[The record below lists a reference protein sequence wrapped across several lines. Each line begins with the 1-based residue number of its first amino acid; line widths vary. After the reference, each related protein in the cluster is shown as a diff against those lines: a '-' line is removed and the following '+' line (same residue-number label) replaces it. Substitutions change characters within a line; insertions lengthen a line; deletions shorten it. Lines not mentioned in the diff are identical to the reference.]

1 MNEGI
6 VFLKTGSDSEEQTM
20 SQYIGKTISL
30 ISNKGL
36 RYVGLL
42 DNINADDATVAL
54 KSVRSFGT
62 EGRMA
67 RNGNP
72 NLEVM
77 PGNDVYDYVVFR
89 GSDVKDLSVL
99 DTPIEQVKPE
109 PYVPAPTVPPV
120 YGAYPQAPTAT
131 QTAPAAPAQKQAA
144 PGQTP
149 SFPAATMAPAGGNT
163 VPAQSP
169 HHTQAAPV
177 GATPTTNGPTPT
189 EPLAQLQPQAFPQP
203 TFKSPDGALAGEKES
218 AEKENKKDDKAP
230 QTNRKGR
237 NSIPLPEQDFDFVLA
252 NAKFSRE
259 VHEEE
264 AETPK
269 YDSKS
274 SFFDN
279 ISSSTDE
286 KNSMRW
292 SEEKNLNLDTFG
304 EASAARRG
312 GRGRGRG
319 RGNFRGSRG
328 GRGRGRGNRG
338 GNKKPEWA

>member
-1 MNEGI
+1 
-6 VFLKTGSDSEEQTM
+6 M

-109 PYVPAPTVPPV
+109 PYVPTPTVPPV
-120 YGAYPQAPTAT
+120 YGAYPQAPPAT
-131 QTAPAAPAQKQAA
+131 QTAPVASAHQQAV
-144 PGQTP
+144 PGETP
-149 SFPAATMAPAGGNT
+149 SFPAPTMAPAGSS
-163 VPAQSP
+163 VVSAQSP
-169 HHTQAAPV
+169 HHAQAAPV

-189 EPLAQLQPQAFPQP
+189 KPLAQLQPQAIPQP
-203 TFKSPDGALAGEKES
+203 TLKLPDGVLAGEKET
-218 AEKENKKDDKAP
+218 AEKENKKTDKAP

-237 NSIPLPEQDFDFVLA
+237 SSISLPDQDFDFVLA

-259 VHEEE
+259 AHEEEE
-264 AETPK
+264 AEIPK

-286 KNSMRW
+286 KNTMRW

-319 RGNFRGSRG
+319 RGNFRGNRG

-338 GNKKPEWA
+338 GNKRPEWA